1 MSRLL
6 LNVTSNFPY
15 PRSPFSGI
23 FLARQMSYLQ
33 KVGWESVTVHP
44 QAALSRQRLGS
55 PGFEKKEFG
64 EVHRPAYF
72 WGGWKL
78 PEVLPFDESW
88 AFERSVR
95 RCVQRSILPR
105 QKPDLVVCNWLYPG
119 GPGCV
124 RLARE
129 LGIPA
134 LIVARGGDVRLL
146 AAMYRPRRQQL
157 VDVLVQADSI
167 VTNGRSLREELQ
179 KVAPELS
186 ARAVVLDFGVDSELF
201 SPPTLVERIA
211 SRRRLGLDPGG
222 RTILFAGRWERSKGS
237 RDVLAVLS
245 RVLPEH
251 LGWGFVCA
259 GPVVDRDSATELS
272 SRFNARFLG
281 LVPQEK
287 LRDIYRAADIFML
300 LSHQE
305 GQPNVVK
312 EAMASGLAVLAY
324 RVGGVPEIVDDGVDG
339 LTVSPLAVDE
349 ATEALRGLLAQDR
362 MRQDLGRAARRKI
375 ELAHGLAG
383 RMDLFAALLE
393 DLVNSKGRV
402 SA

>member
-201 SPPTLVERIA
+201 SPHAGGAHREPPAAGPRSWRENDSLRWPLGAIEGFARC
-211 SRRRLGLDPGG
+211 SRRALESLARAYRLGF
-222 RTILFAGRWERSKGS
+222 RVRWSSCGS
-237 RDVLAVLS
+237 
-245 RVLPEH
+245 
-251 LGWGFVCA
+251 
-259 GPVVDRDSATELS
+259 
-272 SRFNARFLG
+272 
-281 LVPQEK
+281 
-287 LRDIYRAADIFML
+287 
-300 LSHQE
+300 
-305 GQPNVVK
+305 
-312 EAMASGLAVLAY
+312 
-324 RVGGVPEIVDDGVDG
+324 
-339 LTVSPLAVDE
+339 
-349 ATEALRGLLAQDR
+349 
-362 MRQDLGRAARRKI
+362 
-375 ELAHGLAG
+375 
-383 RMDLFAALLE
+383 
-393 DLVNSKGRV
+393 
-402 SA
+402 